1 MAAYIIV
8 DVVVTDPEGFAA
20 YREMAPPTVAAYGGN
35 YLARGGA
42 LTPLE
47 GGWDP
52 KRISVIEFPSAEQAR
67 AWWDSAEYAEA
78 KALRQRTTETKM
90 LIVEGL

>member
-1 MAAYIIV
+1 MTAYI
-8 DVVVTDPEGFAA
+8 VVEVTVTDPEGFAP
-20 YREMAPPTVAAYGGN
+20 YRDMVPATVAAYGGK

-52 KRISVIEFPSAEQAR
+52 QRITVLEFPSVERAR

-78 KALRQRTTETKM
+78 KAIRQRTTETKM
-90 LIVEGL
+90 LIVEGV

>member
-52 KRISVIEFPSAEQAR
+52 KRISVLEFPSAEQAR
-67 AWWDSAEYAEA
+67 AWWDSTEYAEA

-90 LIVEGL
+90 LIVEGI

>member
-52 KRISVIEFPSAEQAR
+52 KRISVIEFPSAEQAH

>member
-8 DVVVTDPEGFAA
+8 DVVITDPEGFAP
-20 YREMAPPTVAAYGGN
+20 YRDMAPATVAAYDGK

-47 GGWDP
+47 GDWDP
-52 KRISVIEFPSAEQAR
+52 KRITVIEFPSVERAR
-67 AWWDSAEYAEA
+67 AWWDSTDYAEA
-78 KALRQRTTETKM
+78 KAIRQRTTETKM
-90 LIVEGL
+90 LIVEGV